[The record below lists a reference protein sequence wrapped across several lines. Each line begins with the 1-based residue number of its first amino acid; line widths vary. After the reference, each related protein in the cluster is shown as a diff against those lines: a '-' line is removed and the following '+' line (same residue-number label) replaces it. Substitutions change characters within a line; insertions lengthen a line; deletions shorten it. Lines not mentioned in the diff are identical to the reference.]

1 MIYDNKI
8 LFKGIVIDDTW
19 ILQAKFFVIQ
29 GMILSHFGLQLVLY
43 DQLIIM
49 SFYCFLVLY
58 MKALIFDM
66 DGVLV
71 DAMPFHY
78 EAMKTA
84 VKEITNIDLDK
95 RTFYLLE
102 GMPVEEMALE
112 IFRLKG
118 YHVDDGS
125 KKNNTANQKSEEVA
139 KRKKEIFTE
148 MNIIPKPYDGVR
160 ELISNDLRGC
170 MKAVVSG
177 AAKQEVDT
185 IIEQNFGK
193 DNFDLIMNGDEL
205 EGKGKPDPA
214 PFKLA
219 IQRLNLNNNEAL
231 VVENAPLGI
240 KSANDAGINS
250 IVTLNTSP
258 LAIDDFKELISK
270 DRIFKDTISARRYL
284 KKSCISGDES

>member
-1 MIYDNKI
+1 
-8 LFKGIVIDDTW
+8 
-19 ILQAKFFVIQ
+19 
-29 GMILSHFGLQLVLY
+29 
-43 DQLIIM
+43 
-49 SFYCFLVLY
+49 

-112 IFRLKG
+112 IFKLKG
-118 YHVDDGS
+118 YLVDDSS
-125 KKNNTANQKSEEVA
+125 KKNMSEEEPIIQTSEEVA

-214 PFKLA
+214 PFKVA

-240 KSANDAGINS
+240 KSANDAGIYS

-258 LAIDDFKELISK
+258 LAIDDFKELISE
-270 DRIFKDTISARRYL
+270 DRIFKDTLSARRYL

>member
-1 MIYDNKI
+1 
-8 LFKGIVIDDTW
+8 
-19 ILQAKFFVIQ
+19 
-29 GMILSHFGLQLVLY
+29 
-43 DQLIIM
+43 
-49 SFYCFLVLY
+49 
-58 MKALIFDM
+58 MKAIIFDM

-78 EAMKTA
+78 EAMKSA
-84 VKEITNIDLDK
+84 VKEVTSIDLDK

-102 GMPVEEMALE
+102 GMPVEELALE
-112 IFRLKG
+112 IFKLKG
-118 YHVDDGS
+118 YLVNDSS
-125 KKNNTANQKSEEVA
+125 KKDNISNQKSEEVA
-139 KRKKEIFTE
+139 KRKKEIFRE
-148 MNIIPKPYDGVR
+148 MNTIPKPYDGVR

-170 MKAVVSG
+170 LKAVVSG

-214 PFKLA
+214 PFKVA

-240 KSANDAGINS
+240 KAANDAGIQS

-258 LAIDDFKELISK
+258 LAIDDFKELISE
-270 DRIFKDTISARRYL
+270 DRIFKDTISAGRYL
-284 KKSCISGDES
+284 KKWCISGNKN

>member
-1 MIYDNKI
+1 
-8 LFKGIVIDDTW
+8 
-19 ILQAKFFVIQ
+19 
-29 GMILSHFGLQLVLY
+29 
-43 DQLIIM
+43 
-49 SFYCFLVLY
+49 

-112 IFRLKG
+112 IFKLKR

-125 KKNNTANQKSEEVA
+125 RKNMSEEGSIIQTSEEIA

-148 MNIIPKPYDGVR
+148 MNIIPKPYNGVR
-160 ELISNDLRGC
+160 ELINNDLRGC

-177 AAKQEVDT
+177 AAKQEVDI

-214 PFKLA
+214 PFKVA

-258 LAIDDFKELISK
+258 LAIDDFKELISE
-270 DRIFKDTISARRYL
+270 DRIFKDTISAGRYL
-284 KKSCISGDES
+284 KKWCISGNKN

>member
-1 MIYDNKI
+1 
-8 LFKGIVIDDTW
+8 
-19 ILQAKFFVIQ
+19 
-29 GMILSHFGLQLVLY
+29 
-43 DQLIIM
+43 
-49 SFYCFLVLY
+49 
-58 MKALIFDM
+58 MKAIIFDM

-84 VKEITNIDLDK
+84 IKELTNIDLDK

-102 GMPVEEMALE
+102 GMPVAEMALE
-112 IFRLKG
+112 IFKLKG
-118 YHVDDGS
+118 CLVDS
-125 KKNNTANQKSEEVA
+125 KNISKEEYIQTSAAVA
-139 KRKKEIFTE
+139 KRKKEIFIE

-160 ELISNDLRGC
+160 KLIINDLTNC
-170 MKAVVSG
+170 LKAVVSG

-193 DNFDLIMNGDEL
+193 DKFDLIMNGDEF

-214 PFKLA
+214 QFKVAL
-219 IQRLNLNNNEAL
+219 QRLKADYAPFNNEAI

-240 KSANDAGINS
+240 KAANDAAIPS

-258 LAIDDFKELISK
+258 LTIADFKELISE
-270 DRIFKDTISARRYL
+270 DRIFKDTVSAGGFLRNW
-284 KKSCISGDES
+284 CISDSYDRSN

>member
-1 MIYDNKI
+1 MRAI
-8 LFKGIVIDDTW
+8 
-19 ILQAKFFVIQ
+19 
-29 GMILSHFGLQLVLY
+29 
-43 DQLIIM
+43 
-49 SFYCFLVLY
+49 
-58 MKALIFDM
+58 IFDM

-95 RTFYLLE
+95 MTFYLLE

-112 IFRLKG
+112 IFKLKG
-118 YHVDDGS
+118 YLVDGS
-125 KKNNTANQKSEEVA
+125 KKNISKEEPIIQKSEEIA
-139 KRKKEIFTE
+139 KRKKEIFIE

-160 ELISNDLRGC
+160 ELISNDLTDC
-170 MKAVVSG
+170 LKAVVSG

-193 DNFDLIMNGDEL
+193 DKFDLIMNGDEL

-214 PFKLA
+214 PFKVAL
-219 IQRLNLNNNEAL
+219 QRLNLDNNEAL
-231 VVENAPLGI
+231 VVENAPLGV
-240 KSANDAGINS
+240 KSANDAAIPS

-258 LAIDDFKELISK
+258 LAIDDFKDLISE
-270 DRIFKDTISARRYL
+270 DRIFKDTISAGRFL
-284 KKSCISGDES
+284 KKWCISGNES

>member
-1 MIYDNKI
+1 
-8 LFKGIVIDDTW
+8 
-19 ILQAKFFVIQ
+19 
-29 GMILSHFGLQLVLY
+29 
-43 DQLIIM
+43 
-49 SFYCFLVLY
+49 

-102 GMPVEEMALE
+102 GMSVEEMALE
-112 IFRLKG
+112 IFKLKG
-118 YHVDDGS
+118 YLVDDGS
-125 KKNNTANQKSEEVA
+125 TKNNTEEVA
-139 KRKKEIFTE
+139 KRKKEIFRE
-148 MNIIPKPYDGVR
+148 MKIIPKPYDGVR

-177 AAKQEVDT
+177 AAKQEVET

-193 DNFDLIMNGDEL
+193 DKFDLIMNGDEL
-205 EGKGKPDPA
+205 EGKGKPDPT
-214 PFKLA
+214 PFKVA
-219 IQRLNLNNNEAL
+219 IQRLNLDNNEAL

-240 KSANDAGINS
+240 KSANDAGFNS

-258 LAIDDFKELISK
+258 LAIDDFKELISE

-284 KKSCISGDES
+284 KKWCINGNES

>member
-1 MIYDNKI
+1 MDSTGQIFCYSRH
-8 LFKGIVIDDTW
+8 DT
-19 ILQAKFFVIQ
+19 
-29 GMILSHFGLQLVLY
+29 SHFVLQLVLY

-112 IFRLKG
+112 IFKLKG
-118 YHVDDGS
+118 YHVNDGS
-125 KKNNTANQKSEEVA
+125 KKNNTDNQKSEDVA

-148 MNIIPKPYDGVR
+148 MNIIPKPYNGVR
-160 ELISNDLRGC
+160 ELLSNDLRGC

-177 AAKQEVDT
+177 AARHEVDT
-185 IIEQNFGK
+185 LLNKILEKII
-193 DNFDLIMNGDEL
+193 LI
-205 EGKGKPDPA
+205 
-214 PFKLA
+214 
-219 IQRLNLNNNEAL
+219 
-231 VVENAPLGI
+231 
-240 KSANDAGINS
+240 
-250 IVTLNTSP
+250 
-258 LAIDDFKELISK
+258 
-270 DRIFKDTISARRYL
+270 
-284 KKSCISGDES
+284 

>member
-1 MIYDNKI
+1 
-8 LFKGIVIDDTW
+8 
-19 ILQAKFFVIQ
+19 
-29 GMILSHFGLQLVLY
+29 
-43 DQLIIM
+43 
-49 SFYCFLVLY
+49 
-58 MKALIFDM
+58 MKAIIFDM

-112 IFRLKG
+112 IFKLKG
-118 YHVDDGS
+118 YHVDGGS
-125 KKNNTANQKSEEVA
+125 KKNNSQEESIIQTSEEVA
-139 KRKKEIFTE
+139 KRKKEIFRE

-193 DNFDLIMNGDEL
+193 DNFDLVMNGDEL

-214 PFKLA
+214 PFKVA

-240 KSANDAGINS
+240 KSANDAGIYS

-258 LAIDDFKELISK
+258 LAIDDFKELISE
-270 DRIFKDTISARRYL
+270 DRIFKDTLSARRYL

>member
-1 MIYDNKI
+1 
-8 LFKGIVIDDTW
+8 
-19 ILQAKFFVIQ
+19 
-29 GMILSHFGLQLVLY
+29 
-43 DQLIIM
+43 
-49 SFYCFLVLY
+49 
-58 MKALIFDM
+58 MKAIIFDM

-84 VKEITNIDLDK
+84 IKELTNIDLDK

-102 GMPVEEMALE
+102 GMPVAEMALE
-112 IFRLKG
+112 IFKLKG
-118 YHVDDGS
+118 YLVADS
-125 KKNNTANQKSEEVA
+125 KKNNTSKEEYIQKSEEVA
-139 KRKKEIFTE
+139 KRKKEIFRE

-160 ELISNDLRGC
+160 ELIINDLTDC

-185 IIEQNFGK
+185 IIEKNFGK
-193 DNFDLIMNGDEL
+193 DKFDLIMNGDEF

-214 PFKLA
+214 PFKVAL
-219 IQRLNLNNNEAL
+219 QRLNADYETTNNEAV

-240 KSANDAGINS
+240 KSANDAGIQS

-258 LAIDDFKELISK
+258 LAIDDFKDLISEH
-270 DRIFKDTISARRYL
+270 RIFKDTKSAGGFL
-284 KKSCISGDES
+284 KKWCIGG

>member
-1 MIYDNKI
+1 
-8 LFKGIVIDDTW
+8 
-19 ILQAKFFVIQ
+19 
-29 GMILSHFGLQLVLY
+29 
-43 DQLIIM
+43 
-49 SFYCFLVLY
+49 
-58 MKALIFDM
+58 MKAIIFDM

-71 DAMPFHY
+71 DAMPFHFK
-78 EAMKTA
+78 AMKTA
-84 VKEITNIDLDK
+84 TKELTNIDLDK

-102 GMPVEEMALE
+102 GMPVAEMTLE
-112 IFRLKG
+112 IFKLKG
-118 YHVDDGS
+118 YLVADS
-125 KKNNTANQKSEEVA
+125 KKNNRPKEEYIQKSEEVA
-139 KRKKEIFTE
+139 KRKKEIFRE

>member
-1 MIYDNKI
+1 
-8 LFKGIVIDDTW
+8 
-19 ILQAKFFVIQ
+19 
-29 GMILSHFGLQLVLY
+29 
-43 DQLIIM
+43 
-49 SFYCFLVLY
+49 

-102 GMPVEEMALE
+102 GMPVEEMARE
-112 IFRLKG
+112 IFKLKG
-118 YHVDDGS
+118 YLVDDSS
-125 KKNNTANQKSEEVA
+125 KKNMSEEEPIIQTSEEVA

-214 PFKLA
+214 PFKVA

-258 LAIDDFKELISK
+258 LAIDDFKELISE

-284 KKSCISGDES
+284 KKWCIRGGES

>member
-1 MIYDNKI
+1 MRAI
-8 LFKGIVIDDTW
+8 
-19 ILQAKFFVIQ
+19 
-29 GMILSHFGLQLVLY
+29 
-43 DQLIIM
+43 
-49 SFYCFLVLY
+49 
-58 MKALIFDM
+58 IFDM

-84 VKEITNIDLDK
+84 VKEITSIDLDK

-112 IFRLKG
+112 IFKLKG
-118 YHVDDGS
+118 YLVDGS
-125 KKNNTANQKSEEVA
+125 KKNISKEEPIIQKSEEVA
-139 KRKKEIFTE
+139 KRKKEIFIE

-160 ELISNDLRGC
+160 ELISNDLTDC
-170 MKAVVSG
+170 LKAVVSG

-193 DNFDLIMNGDEL
+193 DKFDLIMNGDEL

-214 PFKLA
+214 PFKVAL
-219 IQRLNLNNNEAL
+219 QRLNLDNNEAL
-231 VVENAPLGI
+231 VVENAPLGV
-240 KSANDAGINS
+240 KSANDAAIPS

-258 LAIDDFKELISK
+258 LAIDDFKDLISE
-270 DRIFKDTISARRYL
+270 DRIFKRTISARRYL
-284 KKSCISGDES
+284 KKWCINGNES

>member
-1 MIYDNKI
+1 
-8 LFKGIVIDDTW
+8 
-19 ILQAKFFVIQ
+19 
-29 GMILSHFGLQLVLY
+29 
-43 DQLIIM
+43 
-49 SFYCFLVLY
+49 

-112 IFRLKG
+112 IFKLKG
-118 YHVDDGS
+118 YLVDDGS
-125 KKNNTANQKSEEVA
+125 KKNISKEEPIIQTSEEVA
-139 KRKKEIFTE
+139 KRKKEIFRE

-160 ELISNDLRGC
+160 ELISNDLTDC
-170 MKAVVSG
+170 MKVVVSG
-177 AAKQEVDT
+177 AAKQEVET

-193 DNFDLIMNGDEL
+193 DKFDLIMNGDEL

-214 PFKLA
+214 PFKVAL
-219 IQRLNLNNNEAL
+219 QSLNLDNNEAL
-231 VVENAPLGI
+231 VVENAPLGV
-240 KSANDAGINS
+240 KSANDAAIPS

-258 LAIDDFKELISK
+258 LAIDDFKELISE
-270 DRIFKDTISARRYL
+270 DRIFKDTISAR
-284 KKSCISGDES
+284 